1 MRVGVLTGGG
11 DCPGLNAVIRAVVRS
26 AFLHGDQVVGFRD
39 GWGGVL
45 DGTCVELPIDRAAG
59 LLPRGGTILG
69 TSRRNAV
76 DQPDLVRR
84 RFEEQRLDALVVVGG
99 NGTLWAANELSK
111 EVPIVGVPKT
121 IDNDVAGTDRS
132 VGFDTAVHIAAEAID
147 RLHTTA
153 ESHYRNL
160 IVEVMGRNAGWIALH
175 AGMAGGADVIL
186 TPERPFDLEDVA
198 DRVLMRRGRGRRFS
212 IIVVAEGAA
221 PVGGELVTTGALDPL
236 GRPLLGGI
244 GHWMQA
250 YLEERTGAETRT
262 VVLGHVQRGGT
273 PTSYDRV
280 LGSRLGQA
288 AHLAIRDGE
297 LSIMAGARGTQ
308 IERVPLAEAT
318 ARLNTVPIDELEL
331 AEAFLG

>member
-1 MRVGVLTGGG
+1 
-11 DCPGLNAVIRAVVRS
+11 
-26 AFLHGDQVVGFRD
+26 
-39 GWGGVL
+39 
-45 DGTCVELPIDRAAG
+45 
-59 LLPRGGTILG
+59 
-69 TSRRNAV
+69 
-76 DQPDLVRR
+76 
-84 RFEEQRLDALVVVGG
+84 
-99 NGTLWAANELSK
+99 
-111 EVPIVGVPKT
+111 
-121 IDNDVAGTDRS
+121 
-132 VGFDTAVHIAAEAID
+132 
-147 RLHTTA
+147 
-153 ESHYRNL
+153 
-160 IVEVMGRNAGWIALH
+160 MGRNAGWIALH

-186 TPERPFDLEDVA
+186 TPERPFDLADVA
-198 DRVLMRRGRGRRFS
+198 DRVHKPRGRGRRFS
-212 IIVVAEGAA
+212 LIVVAEGAA
-221 PVGGELVTTGALDPL
+221 PVGGHLVTTGGLDQM

>member
-1 MRVGVLTGGG
+1 MRIGILTGGG

-26 AFLHGDQVVGFRD
+26 AYREGDEVVGFRD
-39 GWGGVL
+39 GWGGLL
-45 DGTCVELPIDRAAG
+45 DGTCVELPIDRVAG
-59 LLPRGGTILG
+59 ILPRGGTILG
-69 TSRRNAV
+69 TSRRNAL

-99 NGTLWAANELSK
+99 NGTLYAANELSS
-111 EVPIVGVPKT
+111 ELPIVGVPKT
-121 IDNDVAGTDRS
+121 IDNDVSGTDRS

-160 IVEVMGRNAGWIALH
+160 VVEVMGRNAGWIALH
-175 AGMAGGADVIL
+175 AGLSGGADVIL
-186 TPERPFDLEDVA
+186 TPERPFDVEEVA
-198 DRVLMRRGRGRRFS
+198 ERVLQRRARGRRFS

-221 PVGGELVTTGALDPL
+221 PIGGELVTTGAVDQM

-244 GHWMQA
+244 AHWMQQR
-250 YLEERTGAETRT
+250 LQERTKAETRT

-273 PTSYDRV
+273 PTSSDRV

-297 LSIMAGARGTQ
+297 LSIMAGARGTR
-308 IERVPLAEAT
+308 IERIPLGEAT
-318 ARLNTVPIDELEL
+318 ARLNVVPDHELDL
-331 AEAFLG
+331 AETFLG